1 MKQKGLT
8 ELTDQE
14 LLDEA
19 KKVKSS
25 AITHAL
31 FIGLLIG
38 IVFYSVVKNTVGFF
52 TLIPLFMAY
61 KLINNSNNAKNK
73 ALENLLKER
82 NLKESMPKNRQ
93 VQNLTKADNFKSRI
107 V

>member
-1 MKQKGLT
+1 
-8 ELTDQE
+8 
-14 LLDEA
+14 
-19 KKVKSS
+19 
-25 AITHAL
+25 
-31 FIGLLIG
+31 
-38 IVFYSVVKNTVGFF
+38 
-52 TLIPLFMAY
+52 MAY

-82 NLKESMPKNRQ
+82 NLKESIPKKRH

>member
-1 MKQKGLT
+1 
-8 ELTDQE
+8 
-14 LLDEA
+14 
-19 KKVKSS
+19 VKSS

-38 IVFYSVVKNTVGFF
+38 IVFYSVVKNAVGFF

-82 NLKESMPKNRQ
+82 NLKESIPKKRH